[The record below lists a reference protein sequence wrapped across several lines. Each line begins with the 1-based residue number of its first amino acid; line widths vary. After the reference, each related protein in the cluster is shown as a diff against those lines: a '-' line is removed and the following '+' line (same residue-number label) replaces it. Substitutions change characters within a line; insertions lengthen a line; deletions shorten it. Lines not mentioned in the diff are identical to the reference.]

1 MDKPLLVLF
10 DGNALLHRAF
20 HALPPLTVRKSGE
33 MVGAVYGFAQMLLKV
48 INELKPSHCAIAFDM
63 KGPTFRHKLFDQY
76 KAHRPET
83 PQELVGQLG
92 RVRELVAAFNIPIFE
107 LEGYE
112 ADDLLGTLSQQAS
125 DKDVETII
133 VTGDADAMQ
142 LVSPRVKVLY
152 PKPRRAFS
160 DTMLFDEAAVKE
172 KYGVK
177 PEQIAD
183 LKGLVGDPSDNIPG
197 VTRNRRQDGGQ
208 AHRAVRLYRGNLRA
222 YRRGGAGQATGSAQG
237 ERSRRPPE
245 QGTGHHR
252 YPDAGELK
260 LDDCRVSQY
269 DRNKVTELFRELEF
283 ASLLPKLPQMEGG
296 EAAVEAKPPQ
306 GDYKIVNSAADLDK
320 LIKRLTAAK
329 TFAFDTETT
338 GLDPMSAQLVG
349 ISLSPAAGEAY
360 YIPVGHIGLDTIA
373 QLPLEEVIAKLK
385 PLLEDKSLAKL
396 AHNGKYDMAVLA
408 EYGVTVNNLSF
419 DSMVAAYLLGEKSM
433 GLKALAFGRL
443 AVEMTPISEL
453 IGAGKKTIPM
463 SQVEIARTA
472 DYACADADMTF
483 RLTELLEAELH
494 QQGLWKLFAEVE
506 MPLVPVLLHM
516 ERNGVALD
524 SGLLREMSLRLGE
537 QLNRVEKEIYDNVG
551 HQFNINSPQ
560 QLSQVLF
567 EELGLTPARKTK
579 GGYSTGASVLEELLG
594 IHPVVEL
601 ILDYRQLSKIKST
614 YIDALPG
621 LVNPKTGRL
630 HTSFN
635 QTRTTTGRLSS
646 SEPNLQNIPVRG
658 ELGKEVRRAFI
669 APEGSQL
676 LSADYSQIDLRA
688 LAHLSQD
695 ESLTSAFRHDEDIH
709 SATAAQVFG
718 VEPSK
723 VTPEMRRV
731 AKTVNFGVIYGMS
744 EYGLEQATGLSREEA
759 AQFIAAYFE
768 KYPGVKSY
776 LESTKEQ
783 ARKTGYVQTILGRRR
798 AIPEINAQNRQVRE
812 AAERM
817 AINMPVQGT
826 SADIIKV
833 AMINLEREI
842 EKRQLEEQDAPAGAR
857 RAYLRG
863 APGRGRGDEKA
874 RPRTD
879 DLGHRTERAPESRRQ
894 ERPQLGRDGIGADE
908 QARHRHLRLFYPSF
922 RGFLLFRPPLR
933 LFSRGR

>member
-76 KAHRPET
+76 KIHRPET

-92 RVRELVAAFNIPIFE
+92 RVRELVEAFNIPIFE

-112 ADDLLGTLSQQAS
+112 ADDLLGTLSHQAS
-125 DKDVETII
+125 GKDIETII

-142 LVSPRVKVLY
+142 LVSPKVKVLY
-152 PKPRRAFS
+152 PKPRKAFS

-197 VTRNRRQDGGQ
+197 VSGIGPKTAVKLIEQFGSIEGIYENIDKVEPARLQALLRDNEAIARQSKE
-208 AHRAVRLYRGNLRA
+208 L
-222 YRRGGAGQATGSAQG
+222 ATIVTKM
-237 ERSRRPPE
+237 PVK
-245 QGTGHHR
+245 
-252 YPDAGELK
+252 LK

-269 DRNKVTELFRELEF
+269 DRNKVTGLLRELEF
-283 ASLLPKLPQMEGG
+283 ASLLPKLPQMEGK
-296 EAAVEAKPPQ
+296 EAVEAKPPQ
-306 GDYKIVNSAADLDK
+306 GKYKIVNRAAELDR

-338 GLDPMSAQLVG
+338 GFDPMSASLVG

-360 YIPVGHIGLDTIA
+360 YIPVGHVGLDTIA
-373 QLPLEEVIAKLK
+373 QLPLEEVIAQLK
-385 PLLEDKSLAKL
+385 PVLEDKSLAKL
-396 AHNGKYDMAVLA
+396 AHNGKYDMEVLA

-433 GLKALAFGRL
+433 GLKALAFSRL
-443 AVEMTPISEL
+443 AVEMTPITDL

-463 SQVEIARTA
+463 SQVEIARAA
-472 DYACADADMTF
+472 DYSCADADMTL
-483 RLTELLEAELH
+483 RLTEIFEKELKE
-494 QQGLWKLFAEVE
+494 QGLWKLFAEVE
-506 MPLVPVLLHM
+506 LPLVPVLLHM

-524 SGLLREMSLRLGE
+524 SGLLKEMSQRLGE
-537 QLNRVEKEIYDNVG
+537 QLTKVEKEIYDNVG
-551 HQFNINSPQ
+551 HEFNINSPS

-567 EELGLTPARKTK
+567 QELGLAPARKTK
-579 GGYSTGASVLEELLG
+579 GGYSTGAAVLEELLG

-614 YIDALPG
+614 YIDALPS
-621 LVNPKTGRL
+621 LINQKTGRL

-658 ELGKEVRRAFI
+658 ELGKEVRKAFI
-669 APEGSQL
+669 APEGNRL

-695 ESLTSAFRHDEDIH
+695 KSLLDAFRHDEDIH

-759 AQFIAAYFE
+759 ARFINAYFE

-783 ARKTGYVQTILGRRR
+783 ARKMGYVQTILGRRR
-798 AIPEINAQNRQVRE
+798 TIPEINAQNRQVRE

-842 EKRQLEEQDAPAGAR
+842 EKRGLKSKMILQVH
-857 RAYLRG
+857 
-863 APGRGRGDEKA
+863 DELIFEVPQAEVGEMKKLVPELMTSAIELSVPLKA
-874 RPRTD
+874 AVKSGPNW
-879 DLGHRTERAPESRRQ
+879 GEME
-894 ERPQLGRDGIGADE
+894 
-908 QARHRHLRLFYPSF
+908 
-922 RGFLLFRPPLR
+922 
-933 LFSRGR
+933 